1 MDWANEVTGEA
12 GETVVEKRYR
22 VPVGYL
28 EDEVERV
35 RMLIGQI
42 EAAGDDQTAID
53 EAYDKLLVMMKGGLV
68 EMKSRR
74 KRGQPWFTREIA
86 KLRKVANGA
95 EREWL
100 RCSDKV
106 EKKGKRRE
114 YVEKRRVYKRAV
126 GKAKRKFEESRRN
139 ELENMMRNPRRWW
152 KMVKKLGMTGGRER
166 SDIGK
171 VYDEVGVVRQGKEA
185 VEVWRKYFEKVLNDG
200 GRLGAQDEVESEKAS
215 DGNELMSEC
224 LTIEEVE
231 QALGSLKK
239 KSAPGSNGLTAEMVC
254 CNMLVDF
261 WYSLF
266 NWCWRYGRVP
276 SEWKK
281 V

>member
-1 MDWANEVTGEA
+1 VDWANEVTGEA

-200 GRLGAQDEVESEKAS
+200 GSLEAYDEVGS
-215 DGNELMSEC
+215 DE
-224 LTIEEVE
+224 
-231 QALGSLKK
+231 A
-239 KSAPGSNGLTAEMVC
+239 SNG
-254 CNMLVDF
+254 N
-261 WYSLF
+261 
-266 NWCWRYGRVP
+266 
-276 SEWKK
+276 
-281 V
+281 